1 MLCNGVSVIWFH
13 FYSRYLSNWLFAE
26 EFSNCSNSLNFEA
39 KINCNS
45 IKPNVPKWRKI
56 CFDLVPF
63 YGPQTKFKN
72 IDNFG
77 GPCSSAGMLAI
88 HNQIRNAP
96 VFLCCIFCIYL
107 ELVSVFSFNPHAQQL
122 KILLIL
128 RVQQRSS
135 LTQHNQFLCDS
146 VTCIL

>member
-1 MLCNGVSVIWFH
+1 MLGNGVSLILCH
-13 FYSRYLSNWLFAE
+13 FYSCYLSNWLFAE
-26 EFSNCSNSLNFEA
+26 ECSNCSNSLNFEA
-39 KINCNS
+39 KFNCNS

-56 CFDLVPF
+56 CTGLKFDLVHLN
-63 YGPQTKFKN
+63 GPQTKFKN

-107 ELVSVFSFNPHAQQL
+107 ELVSVFSFNPHAQ
-122 KILLIL
+122 
-128 RVQQRSS
+128 
-135 LTQHNQFLCDS
+135 
-146 VTCIL
+146 

>member
-1 MLCNGVSVIWFH
+1 MLGNGVSLIWCH
-13 FYSRYLSNWLFAE
+13 FYSCYLSNWLFAE

-56 CFDLVPF
+56 CLGLKFDLVPF

-77 GPCSSAGMLAI
+77 GPCMSSAYTLLCMCMEQRTTIKFLKCFPRVLLLSGM
-88 HNQIRNAP
+88 
-96 VFLCCIFCIYL
+96 
-107 ELVSVFSFNPHAQQL
+107 FSYA
-122 KILLIL
+122 
-128 RVQQRSS
+128 SC
-135 LTQHNQFLCDS
+135 LT
-146 VTCIL
+146 

>member
-1 MLCNGVSVIWFH
+1 MLGNGVSLIWCH
-13 FYSRYLSNWLFAE
+13 LYSCYLSNWLFAE

-56 CFDLVPF
+56 CLGLKFDLVPF

-77 GPCSSAGMLAI
+77 GPCMSSVHLIVHVHGAE
-88 HNQIRNAP
+88 NNNK
-96 VFLCCIFCIYL
+96 VF
-107 ELVSVFSFNPHAQQL
+107 EVFSSCVVIVRHAFVCEL
-122 KILLIL
+122 PNLTLLM
-128 RVQQRSS
+128 
-135 LTQHNQFLCDS
+135 CD
-146 VTCIL
+146 V